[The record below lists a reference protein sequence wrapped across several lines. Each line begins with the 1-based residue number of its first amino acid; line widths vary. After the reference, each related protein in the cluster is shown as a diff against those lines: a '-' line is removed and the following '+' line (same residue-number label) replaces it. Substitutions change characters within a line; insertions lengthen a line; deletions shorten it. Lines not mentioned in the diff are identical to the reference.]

1 MNFTKK
7 TLFWIIVLITL
18 SGTFYLFDEKEEA
31 AKQLIAESLKL
42 LPFTGK
48 SVTEFWIND
57 IKNGHRIKAVRGKHG
72 WRLVEPLNV
81 KGGDKEIEKFL
92 TNIVTAR
99 KDAVLFKKVGPAKL
113 EELGLANHELEMGL
127 TSGGKET
134 VIIFGKKGPTLNIS
148 YIMFKGE
155 PDVYRVHSDL
165 KQEANKDTHALRNKT
180 ILDFDPVKL
189 KRLEIVQRDKEK
201 IVIVQDQGRWD
212 MLEPTKGRASMGTV
226 LESLYAIQAGEI
238 KAFVDEEPSDLTP
251 YGLVSP
257 MLHLTIYQ
265 EEKQRP
271 YILVIGDKDR
281 ARRGYFART
290 NQIQKVFD
298 LEEDTVNTILLNM
311 DKLLEVDADR

>member
-1 MNFTKK
+1 VNFTKK

-57 IKNGHRIKAVRGKHG
+57 IKNGHKIKAVRGKHG
-72 WRLVEPLNV
+72 WRIVEPLNV

-113 EELGLANHELEMGL
+113 EELGLADHELEMGL
-127 TSGGKET
+127 ISGGKET

-238 KAFVDEEPSDLTP
+238 KVFVDEEPSDLTP

-265 EEKQRP
+265 EEKQQP

-298 LEEDTVNTILLNM
+298 LEEDTVNTLLLNM
-311 DKLLEVDADR
+311 DKLLEADAGT

>member
-31 AKQLIAESLKL
+31 AKQLKAESLKL
-42 LPFTGK
+42 LPFAAQ

-57 IKNGHRIKAVRGKHG
+57 LKKGLKIKAVREKSG
-72 WRLVEPLNV
+72 WRLLEPLNV

-99 KDAVLFKKVGPAKL
+99 KDAVLFKEVGPAKL

-127 TSGGKET
+127 ISGGEET
-134 VIIFGKKGPTLNIS
+134 VIVFGKKGPTLNIS

-165 KQEANKDTHALRNKT
+165 KQEANKDTHALRDKT

-189 KRLEIVQRDKEK
+189 KRLEIVHRGKEK
-201 IVIVQDQGRWD
+201 VVIEQDQGKWN
-212 MLEPTKGRASMGTV
+212 MLEPTKGRASMGSV
-226 LESLYAIQAGEI
+226 LESLYAIQTGEI
-238 KAFVDEEPSDLTP
+238 KAFVDEEPSDLAP

-265 EEKQRP
+265 EGKRMP
-271 YILVIGDKDR
+271 YILVVGDKDR
-281 ARRGYFART
+281 ARRGYFARS

-298 LEEDTVNTILLNM
+298 LEEDTVNTILSNM
-311 DKLLEVDADR
+311 DKLLEVDVGT